1 MKDQSQQNLLQVVQA
16 WKDNLFH
23 NVDPQKPYF
32 QTLARRSAQFSELFQ
47 NYLLTEN
54 IGNLK
59 SIIEN
64 WESLLPPDEIE
75 TKQSLL
81 IEWIFFLQESFQTAT
96 LEIFHGDDFFEI
108 NNKSSNFFLQAYKL
122 AVLTNLT
129 PKDIPGAI
137 KHELPEKDQTLEYSK
152 SKFITVAA
160 HELKTPLTLIEGYT
174 AMLAS
179 KLDLPESA
187 FESTLIKGIEEG
199 SKRLHELIDD
209 LIDVA
214 LIDNDML
221 GINFQPVWLSQIISR
236 LMDETTE
243 ICTQRNLKVSL
254 LTFDGINTQTFG
266 DPVRLL
272 QAFRNILNNA
282 LKFTP
287 DGGEIRIDGIQ
298 LPGFLEINIHD
309 TGIGIPTEEKAKI
322 FERFSKPGNASLHS
336 SSKTRFKGGGPG
348 LGLHIA
354 RGIIESHGGAIWI
367 DSPGYDEIH
376 LPGTTVTVVLPIRTS
391 APDYF

>member
-1 MKDQSQQNLLQVVQA
+1 MEDQSQQILIQVVQS
-16 WKDNLFH
+16 WKDCLFH
-23 NVDPQKPYF
+23 NVDPKKPFF
-32 QTLARRSAQFSELFQ
+32 QTLARRSTEFADLFQ

-59 SIIEN
+59 GIIET

-75 TKQSLL
+75 TRQSLL
-81 IEWIFFLQESFQTAT
+81 IEWIFFLQESFQNAT
-96 LEIFHGDDFFEI
+96 LEMFRGDDFFEI
-108 NNKSSNFFLQAYKL
+108 NNRSSNFFLQAYKL

-129 PKDIPGAI
+129 PKDIPGVI
-137 KHELPEKDQTLEYSK
+137 THDLPDKDQTLEYSK

-174 AMLAS
+174 AMLSS
-179 KLDLPESA
+179 KLDLPENA

-221 GINFQPVWLSQIISR
+221 GINFQPVWLGQIISR
-236 LMDETTE
+236 LMDETAD
-243 ICTQRNLKVSL
+243 ICAQRNLTVHL
-254 LTFDGINTQTFG
+254 LPFDGMNVQTYG

-287 DGGEIRIDGIQ
+287 DGGEIRIDGVQ
-298 LPGFLEINIHD
+298 LPDFLEVNIRD
-309 TGIGIPTEEKAKI
+309 TGIGIPPEEKSNL
-322 FERFSKPGNASLHS
+322 FERFSRPGNAALHS

-367 DSPGYDEIH
+367 ESPGYDEVH
-376 LPGTTVTVVLPIRTS
+376 LPGTTVTVILPLRDS
-391 APDYF
+391 APNYS

>member
-1 MKDQSQQNLLQVVQA
+1 MKDQSQPNLVQVVQS

-23 NVDPQKPYF
+23 NVDPQKPLF
-32 QTLARRSAQFSELFQ
+32 QTLARRSAQFTELFK
-47 NYLLTEN
+47 NYLLTED

-59 SIIEN
+59 GVIET

-75 TKQSLL
+75 TRQSLL
-81 IEWIFFLQESFQTAT
+81 IEWIFFLQESFQNAT
-96 LEIFHGDDFFEI
+96 LEIFRGDEFFEI
-108 NNKSSNFFLQAYKL
+108 NNRSSNFFLQAYKL

-129 PKDIPGAI
+129 PKDIPGSI
-137 KHELPEKDQTLEYSK
+137 TPELPDKDQTLEYSK

-179 KLDLPESA
+179 KLDFPESA

-221 GINFQPVWLSQIISR
+221 GINFQPIWLNQIITR
-236 LMDETTE
+236 LMDETAE
-243 ICTQRNLKVSL
+243 ICAQRNLKVSL
-254 LTFDGINTQTFG
+254 FPFEGLNTKTYG

-298 LPGFLEINIHD
+298 LPGFLEVNIHD
-309 TGIGIPTEEKAKI
+309 TGIGIPPEEKANL
-322 FERFSKPGNASLHS
+322 FERFSRPGNASLHS

-376 LPGTTVTVVLPIRTS
+376 FPGTTVTVVLPIRTS
-391 APDYF
+391 VPDYS